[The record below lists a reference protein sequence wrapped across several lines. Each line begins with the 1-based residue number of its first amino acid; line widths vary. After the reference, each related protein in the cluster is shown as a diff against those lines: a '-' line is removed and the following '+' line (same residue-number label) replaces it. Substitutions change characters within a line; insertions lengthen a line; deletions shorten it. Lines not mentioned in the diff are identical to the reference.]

1 MMNNQKWSLGIV
13 GIAIATGIVTA
24 SSVSAETYN
33 HDTGGTR
40 ILNSP
45 TFNTG
50 GSTSGG
56 GDSSPARRATTT
68 SASELSNRIQQV
80 RDRIAAIKEAQQ
92 AAEEGPVRIA
102 RRNSEEDDE
111 CLDQQELEELERE
124 LDSLLKEAQQLT
136 EEQNQTQPNNGS
148 W

>member
-1 MMNNQKWSLGIV
+1 
-13 GIAIATGIVTA
+13 
-24 SSVSAETYN
+24 
-33 HDTGGTR
+33 
-40 ILNSP
+40 LNSP

>member
-13 GIAIATGIVTA
+13 GIAIASGIAIV
-24 SSVSAETYN
+24 SSVSAQSLN

-40 ILNSP
+40 IQNSTVNP
-45 TFNTG
+45 GG

-68 SASELSNRIQQV
+68 SANELSNNIQQTL
-80 RDRIAAIKEAQQ
+80 DRIAAIEAAQQ
-92 AAEEGPVRIA
+92 AAQEGPVRIV
-102 RRNSEEDDE
+102 RRSSTEDEECVDPRE
-111 CLDQQELEELERE
+111 AERE
-124 LDSLLKEAQQLT
+124 LESLLNEAQDLI
-136 EEQNQTQPNNGS
+136 EEQTQPNDGS